1 MAKSTERQQ
10 DKNKQRTHCKSIRIQ
25 LASPAVIRKWSYGEV
40 TKPETINYRTFKPE
54 RDGLFC
60 ERIFGPVKDWE
71 CNCGKYKRIRYRGVI
86 CDRCGVEVTQAK
98 VRRER
103 LGHIELAV
111 PVCHIWYFKS
121 PPSRIG
127 NLLNMSIRNL
137 ERVIYYEA
145 YVMLDPGDTELM
157 VGDLIDQDTFMDL
170 EDAERTFVADMGAG
184 ALRKL
189 LSEIDIDELSAELR
203 AQVKVETSVQRKN
216 DALKRLKVVEAFR
229 NSDNHPEWMIM
240 EVLPVI
246 PPDLR
251 PLVPLEGG
259 RFATSDLNDL
269 YRRVI
274 NRNNRLKKLIEIRA
288 PDVILRNEKRML
300 QEAVDALLDNGRRSR
315 AVRGDGNRSLK
326 SLSDLLKGKQGRFR
340 QNLLGKRVDYSGR
353 SVIVVEP
360 DLKIHQCGLPKNMAL
375 ELFKPFIIQRLEDKG
390 FVQTVKS
397 AKKLVERERP
407 EVWDILEEII
417 KDHPVML
424 NRAPTLHRLGIQSFM
439 PVLVEGKAIRIHPLV
454 CEAFNAD
461 FDGDQMAVHVPMS
474 FEAQIEVR
482 VLMLSSNNILDPK
495 NGQPLCAPSKDIV
508 LGCYYLTKERKGCR
522 GEGKAFSSASEVG
535 LAYDN
540 GLVDLHA
547 MIKVRLNGKMID
559 TTIGRVIFNQV
570 LPPEIGFQNTV
581 FDNKEIRK
589 MVSDVYRRLGNYKTC
604 ILLDEIKRIGFQF
617 ATLSGL
623 TTGIDDVVI
632 PPEKEEMIKS
642 ANKEVADI
650 RAQYEGHAITEGE
663 RYNKVIDVWQHTRTT
678 LNEKVE
684 KTLAETDEGFNPL
697 YMMMASGAR
706 SKLDQVGQLCGM
718 RGLMAKPQRKV
729 VGQVGEY
736 IETPILSN
744 FKEGLTVL
752 EYFTSSHGGR
762 KGLADTALKTADAG
776 YLTRRLVD
784 VAQDVII
791 TGEDCGTVRGIE
803 IGALKEGENVM
814 EPLGDRVLGRVV
826 LEDVYDPI
834 TRERLTSSGDEIIEE
849 VADLIEER
857 GGVLYAPDPDTEM
870 SETVHIRS
878 VLTCEAKRG
887 VCAKC
892 YGRNLA
898 TGLMVELGEAV
909 GVMAAQSIGEPGTQ
923 LTLRTFHIGGIASRD
938 AAQNKIM
945 TKHTGKVVF
954 TGVET
959 VIQEDGIRVV
969 IARSGEITILDAA
982 GSRRAHFFIPYG
994 AVLLVDDQ
1002 EQVAEDQDLFEWN
1015 PYNIPI
1021 IAVHKGYIKLED
1033 VVPGE
1038 TLREQL
1044 DETTGMRQQVITEN
1058 RGSKVLSP
1066 RILIVDK
1073 KGKNLGEEYNLPTG
1087 AHLLVTEYVDQ
1098 EQTRRTPA
1106 PLGHLMARIPR
1117 SFGRTRDITGGLPR
1131 VAELFEARRPKDPA
1145 VVGEIDGVV
1154 KIEGI
1159 IRRSRRLVVHADD
1172 GSEHEY
1178 LVPQGRHLSI
1188 RDGDR
1193 VQAGEPLSEGSIDP
1207 HDILKIQGVNA
1218 VQEYLVNQ
1226 IQEVYRMQGV
1236 SINDKHVEV
1245 IVRQMLQKVKVDDPG
1260 DTEFLKGEAVD
1271 KRKFQEENERV
1282 INESADPAT
1291 NQPLLLGIT
1300 KASLSTESFISAAAF
1315 QETTRVLTEAA
1326 IQGKKDMLL
1335 GLKENVIVGHLIP
1348 AGTGLDRYAQ
1358 IRLLDADG
1366 KELETPK
1373 PEEVPV
1379 SRLEL
1384 AKTRSFELQ
1393 GGDA

>member
-1 MAKSTERQQ
+1 MDKQQ
-10 DKNKQRTHCKSIRIQ
+10 DKNKMTQCNAIRIK
-25 LASPAVIRKWSYGEV
+25 LASPETIRKWSFGEV

-86 CDRCGVEVTQAK
+86 CDRCGVEVTQTK

-137 ERVIYYEA
+137 ERVIYYES
-145 YVMLDPGDTELM
+145 YVVIDPGTTDLKS
-157 VGDLIDQDTFMDL
+157 GDLLDQDTYLDL
-170 EDAERTFVADMGAG
+170 EDAGQEFTAEMGAG
-184 ALRKL
+184 ALRRL
-189 LSEIDIDELSAELR
+189 LAEIDIDELSAELR

-229 NSDNHPEWMIM
+229 NSSNRPEWMIM
-240 EVLPVI
+240 EALPVI

-274 NRNNRLKKLIEIRA
+274 NRNNRLKKLIEIKA

-353 SVIVVEP
+353 SVIVVAPE
-360 DLKIHQCGLPKNMAL
+360 LQIHQCGLPKNMAL

-390 FVQTVKS
+390 YVQTVKS

-417 KDHPVML
+417 KDHPVLL
-424 NRAPTLHRLGIQSFM
+424 NRAPTLHRLGIQAFM

-474 FEAQIEVR
+474 FEAQIEAR
-482 VLMLSSNNILDPK
+482 VLMLSSNNIMDPK
-495 NGQPLCAPSKDIV
+495 NGHPLCAPSKDIV
-508 LGCYYLTKERKGCR
+508 LGCYYLTKERSGCK
-522 GEGKAFSSASEVG
+522 GEGKIFSSADEVR
-535 LAYDN
+535 LAHDN
-540 GLVDLHA
+540 GEVELHSRV
-547 MIKVRLNGKMID
+547 KVRLNGKRIE
-559 TTIGRVIFNQV
+559 TTPGRVIFNEIVPGEIDYVNEV
-570 LPPEIGFQNTV
+570 L
-581 FDNKEIRK
+581 DNKAIRRL
-589 MVSDVYRRLGNYKTC
+589 VGAIYRRLGNYQTC
-604 ILLDEIKRIGFQF
+604 LVLDEIKRLGFRY

-623 TTGIDDVVI
+623 TAGIDDVVI
-632 PPEKEEMIKS
+632 PEEKAGLIHEAES
-642 ANKEVADI
+642 EVAEI
-650 RAQYEGHAITEGE
+650 RRQYEGGAITEGE

-678 LNEKVE
+678 LNEIVQDTL
-684 KTLAETDEGFNPL
+684 KTSDEGFNPF

-752 EYFTSSHGGR
+752 EYFISSHGGR

-791 TGEDCGTVRGIE
+791 TEQDCKTTRGID
-803 IGALKEGENVM
+803 IFALKEGENVM
-814 EPLGDRVLGRVV
+814 ESLGDRVLGRVV
-826 LEDVYDPI
+826 REDIYDPI
-834 TRERLTSSGDEIIEE
+834 TRDLLVSAGEEITED
-849 VADLIEER
+849 VAATIEER
-857 GGVLYAPDPDTEM
+857 TGVQYSDAPNAEVVEYV
-870 SETVHIRS
+870 SIRS
-878 VLTCEAKRG
+878 VLTCEARRG

-898 TGLMVELGEAV
+898 TGKLVEIGEAV

-938 AAQNKIM
+938 AAQNKIT
-945 TKHTGKVVF
+945 TKKGGKVVF
-954 TGVET
+954 TNMEI
-959 VIQEDGIRVV
+959 IQRRDGSSIVV
-969 IARSGEITILDAA
+969 GRSGEIAVMDPKGNRL
-982 GSRRAHFFIPYG
+982 AHMFVPYG
-994 AVLLVDDQ
+994 AVLLS
-1002 EQVAEDQDLFEWN
+1002 EDQITVEENHALFEWN
-1015 PYNIPI
+1015 PYNNPI
-1021 IAVHKGYIKLED
+1021 IAVHDGYLKMVD

-1044 DETTGMRQQVITEN
+1044 DDTTGMRQHVITEN
-1058 RGSKVLSP
+1058 RGSQALNP
-1066 RILIVDK
+1066 RVFIVDE
-1073 KGKNLGEEYNLPTG
+1073 KGKELGEYNLPTG
-1087 AHLLVTEYVDQ
+1087 AHLLVHEYEENDRSKRKHVLPGDV
-1098 EQTRRTPA
+1098 
-1106 PLGHLMARIPR
+1106 LARLPR
-1117 SFGRTRDITGGLPR
+1117 SIGRTRDITGGLPR
-1131 VAELFEARRPKDPA
+1131 VAELFEARRPRDPA
-1145 VVGEIDGVV
+1145 VVAEIDGVV
-1154 KIEGI
+1154 HIGGVL
-1159 IRRSRRLVVHADD
+1159 RRARRVVVRADD
-1172 GSEHEY
+1172 GSEREY
-1178 LVPQGRHLSI
+1178 QIPQGRHMSI

-1207 HDILKIQGVNA
+1207 HDILKIKGVNA

-1236 SINDKHVEV
+1236 SIDDKHVEV
-1245 IVRQMLQKVKVDDPG
+1245 IVRQMLQKVRVDDPG
-1260 DTEFLKGEAVD
+1260 DTEFLKGEPVD
-1271 KRKFQEENERV
+1271 KRRFQEENDRV
-1282 INESADPAT
+1282 IQEGADPAT
-1291 NQPLLLGIT
+1291 EQPLLLGIT
-1300 KASLSTESFISAAAF
+1300 KASLSTESFVSAAAF

-1326 IQGKKDMLL
+1326 IQGKKDELL
-1335 GLKENVIVGHLIP
+1335 GLKENVIMGHLIP
-1348 AGTGLDRYAQ
+1348 AGTGIERYRQ
-1358 IRLLDADG
+1358 IQLLDDEG
-1366 KELETPK
+1366 NEIEERLPPEPTPI
-1373 PEEVPV
+1373 V
-1379 SRLEL
+1379 LEL
-1384 AKTRSFELQ
+1384 SRTTIVESEQ
-1393 GGDA
+1393 DS

>member
-1 MAKSTERQQ
+1 MVDFM
-10 DKNKQRTHCKSIRIQ
+10 DKQHDKGKPTQCNAIRIK
-25 LASPAVIRKWSYGEV
+25 LASPETIRKWSFGEV

-86 CDRCGVEVTQAK
+86 CDRCGVEVTQTK

-127 NLLNMSIRNL
+127 NLLNLSIRNL
-137 ERVIYYEA
+137 ERVIYYET
-145 YVMLDPGDTELM
+145 YIVLNPGTTELKK
-157 VGDLIDQDTFMDL
+157 GDLLDQDTCLDL
-170 EDAERTFVADMGAG
+170 EDAGHEFEAEMGAG

-189 LSEIDIDELSAELR
+189 LSQIDIDDLSFELR
-203 AQVKVETSVQRKN
+203 AQVKVETSVQRRN

-229 NSDNHPEWMIM
+229 NSGNRPEWMVL
-240 EVLPVI
+240 EALPVI

-274 NRNNRLKKLIEIRA
+274 NRNNRLKKLIEIKA

-360 DLKIHQCGLPKNMAL
+360 ELLIHQCGLPKNMAL

-417 KDHPVML
+417 KDHPVLL
-424 NRAPTLHRLGIQSFM
+424 NRAPTLHRLGIQAFM

-474 FEAQIEVR
+474 FEAQIEAR

-495 NGQPLCAPSKDIV
+495 NGHPLCAPSKDIV
-508 LGCYYLTKERKGCR
+508 LGCYYMTKEQVGCKGA
-522 GEGKAFSSASEVG
+522 GKAFSNTSEVR

-540 GLVDLHA
+540 GAIDLHA
-547 MIKVRLNGKMID
+547 EIRVRIKGRLIE
-559 TTIGRVIFNQV
+559 TTTGRVIFN
-570 LPPEIGFQNTV
+570 EIVPAEIEFVNELL
-581 FDNKEIRK
+581 DNKAIRRLIAT
-589 MVSDVYRRLGNYKTC
+589 VYRRLGNYHTC
-604 ILLDEIKRIGFQF
+604 LLLDEIKRLGFRY
-617 ATLSGL
+617 ATMSGL
-623 TTGIDDVVI
+623 TAGIDDVVI
-632 PPEKEEMIKS
+632 PSEKADMIKQ
-642 ANKEVADI
+642 AETEVAEI
-650 RAQYEGHAITEGE
+650 RRQYEGGAITEGE

-678 LNEKVE
+678 LNVNVE
-684 KTLAETDEGFNPL
+684 KTLRTTDDGFNPF

-729 VGQVGEY
+729 SGQVGEY

-752 EYFTSSHGGR
+752 EYFISSHGGR

-791 TGEDCGTVRGIE
+791 TEDDCGTTRGIDTV
-803 IGALKEGENVM
+803 ALKEGENVM
-814 EPLGDRVLGRVV
+814 ESLGDRVLGRVTI
-826 LEDVYDPI
+826 EDLYDPI
-834 TRERLTSSGDEIIEE
+834 TRERLVSAGDEITEE
-849 VADLIEER
+849 IAAIIEER
-857 GGVLYAPDPDTEM
+857 TGVQYSNDPNADVAEY
-870 SETVHIRS
+870 VGIRS
-878 VLTCEAKRG
+878 VLTCETKRG
-887 VCAKC
+887 VCARC

-898 TGLMVELGEAV
+898 TGKLVEIGEAV

-938 AAQNKIM
+938 AAQNKIT
-945 TKHTGKVVF
+945 TKKTGTIVF
-954 TGVET
+954 TNMK
-959 VIQEDGIRVV
+959 VIEREDGTNVV
-969 IARSGEITILDAA
+969 VGRTGEIAIMDDDGNRLQ
-982 GSRRAHFFIPYG
+982 HFFVPYG
-994 AVLLVDDQ
+994 AVLIATDQAKVD
-1002 EQVAEDQDLFEWN
+1002 ENYALFEWN
-1015 PYNIPI
+1015 PYNLPI
-1021 IAVHKGYIKLED
+1021 ITVHAGQLKLVD
-1033 VVPGE
+1033 IIPGE

-1044 DETTGMRQQVITEN
+1044 DDATGMRQHVITEN
-1058 RGSKVLSP
+1058 RGSQILNP
-1066 RILIVDK
+1066 RILVVDDE
-1073 KGKNLGEEYNLPTG
+1073 GKELGEYTLSTG
-1087 AHLLVTEYVDQ
+1087 AHLLVHEHD
-1098 EQTRRTPA
+1098 EQDRSKRRQVKA
-1106 PLGHLMARIPR
+1106 GDLLARIPR
-1117 SFGRTRDITGGLPR
+1117 SIGRTRDITGGLPR
-1131 VAELFEARRPKDPA
+1131 VAELFEARRPRDPA
-1145 VVGEIDGVV
+1145 VVTEIDGIVHIGGITRRARKIVV
-1154 KIEGI
+1154 
-1159 IRRSRRLVVHADD
+1159 RADD
-1172 GSEHEY
+1172 TSEREY
-1178 LVPQGRHLSI
+1178 QIPQGRHMSV

-1193 VQAGEPLSEGSIDP
+1193 VQAGDPLSEGSIDP

-1226 IQEVYRMQGV
+1226 IQEVYRMQNV

-1245 IVRQMLQKVKVDDPG
+1245 IVRQMLQKVRVDDPG

-1271 KRKFQEENERV
+1271 KRRFQDENERV
-1282 INESADPAT
+1282 IGEGADPAT
-1291 NQPLLLGIT
+1291 EQPLLLGIT
-1300 KASLSTESFISAAAF
+1300 KASLSTESFVSAAAF

-1326 IQGKKDMLL
+1326 IQGKRDGLL
-1335 GLKENVIVGHLIP
+1335 GLKENVIMGHLIP
-1348 AGTGLDRYAQ
+1348 AGTGLDHYRQ
-1358 IRLLDADG
+1358 IALLDDDGNDLEERQIQAEPTMAIGADIG
-1366 KELETPK
+1366 LRQDK
-1373 PEEVPV
+1373 
-1379 SRLEL
+1379 
-1384 AKTRSFELQ
+1384 
-1393 GGDA
+1393 

>member
-1 MAKSTERQQ
+1 
-10 DKNKQRTHCKSIRIQ
+10 
-25 LASPAVIRKWSYGEV
+25 
-40 TKPETINYRTFKPE
+40 
-54 RDGLFC
+54 
-60 ERIFGPVKDWE
+60 
-71 CNCGKYKRIRYRGVI
+71 
-86 CDRCGVEVTQAK
+86 
-98 VRRER
+98 
-103 LGHIELAV
+103 
-111 PVCHIWYFKS
+111 
-121 PPSRIG
+121 
-127 NLLNMSIRNL
+127 
-137 ERVIYYEA
+137 
-145 YVMLDPGDTELM
+145 
-157 VGDLIDQDTFMDL
+157 
-170 EDAERTFVADMGAG
+170 
-184 ALRKL
+184 
-189 LSEIDIDELSAELR
+189 
-203 AQVKVETSVQRKN
+203 
-216 DALKRLKVVEAFR
+216 
-229 NSDNHPEWMIM
+229 
-240 EVLPVI
+240 
-246 PPDLR
+246 
-251 PLVPLEGG
+251 
-259 RFATSDLNDL
+259 
-269 YRRVI
+269 
-274 NRNNRLKKLIEIRA
+274 
-288 PDVILRNEKRML
+288 
-300 QEAVDALLDNGRRSR
+300 
-315 AVRGDGNRSLK
+315 
-326 SLSDLLKGKQGRFR
+326 
-340 QNLLGKRVDYSGR
+340 
-353 SVIVVEP
+353 
-360 DLKIHQCGLPKNMAL
+360 
-375 ELFKPFIIQRLEDKG
+375 
-390 FVQTVKS
+390 
-397 AKKLVERERP
+397 
-407 EVWDILEEII
+407 
-417 KDHPVML
+417 
-424 NRAPTLHRLGIQSFM
+424 
-439 PVLVEGKAIRIHPLV
+439 
-454 CEAFNAD
+454 
-461 FDGDQMAVHVPMS
+461 
-474 FEAQIEVR
+474 
-482 VLMLSSNNILDPK
+482 
-495 NGQPLCAPSKDIV
+495 
-508 LGCYYLTKERKGCR
+508 
-522 GEGKAFSSASEVG
+522 
-535 LAYDN
+535 
-540 GLVDLHA
+540 

-559 TTIGRVIFNQV
+559 TTIGRVIFNQI
-570 LPPEIGFQNTV
+570 LPPEIGFQNTL

-589 MVSDVYRRLGNYKTC
+589 MISDVYRRLGNYKTC

-632 PPEKEEMIKS
+632 PSEKEELVKT

-729 VGQVGEY
+729 LGQVGEY

-826 LEDVYDPI
+826 LEDIYDPI
-834 TRERLTSSGDEIIEE
+834 TWELLTSSGDEIIEE
-849 VADLIEER
+849 VSDLVEER
-857 GGVLYAPDPDTEM
+857 GGVLYAPDPDTDM

-878 VLTCEAKRG
+878 VLTCEAQRG

-938 AAQNKIM
+938 VAQNKI
-945 TKHTGKVVF
+945 TAKHSGKVVF

-959 VIQEDGIRVV
+959 VIQQDGIRVV
-969 IARSGEITILDAA
+969 IARSGEITILDTG

-1002 EQVAEDQDLFEWN
+1002 DQVDEDQELFEWN

-1033 VVPGE
+1033 VVSGE

-1058 RGSKVLSP
+1058 RGSKILSP

-1073 KGKNLGEEYNLPTG
+1073 KGKTLGEEYPLPTG

-1098 EQTRRTPA
+1098 EQTHRTPA

-1236 SINDKHVEV
+1236 TINDKHVEV
-1245 IVRQMLQKVKVDDPG
+1245 IVRQMLQKVNVDDPG

-1271 KRKFQEENERV
+1271 KRRFQAENERV

-1348 AGTGLDRYAQ
+1348 AGTGLDRYTQ

-1366 KELETPK
+1366 KEHATPKK

-1384 AKTRSFELQ
+1384 PKTRSFELQ
-1393 GGDA
+1393 D